1 MKKFL
6 AALGSLILFSA
17 CDNEIDINAEYKD
30 MTIMYGMLNP
40 VMDTNYVRIQRGYL
54 GDDAASASYGIS
66 DSLYYDSTEIDVYIR
81 EYNPGASTFNQ
92 EVELIW
98 DNSIPLDSGI
108 YTDEGYHLYR
118 IPSNFPIQSS
128 REYEIVVNRADG
140 SVASAR
146 TGIVGSIN
154 ITRPLPIIT
163 ARYFDGRLQFN
174 VRQDTDG
181 NDPQATEKM
190 IAYQPILYFHYKE
203 YNKSTGSEVFKTET
217 IRLPLEENPFDQI
230 DILFSG
236 NELYSALA
244 ARIEE
249 DPSKNILRFFI
260 GMDVEII
267 GASEELMT
275 FIELSKPSTG
285 VNQNRP
291 QYEQVINGT
300 GILSSRTF
308 ARRNDCRLQQS
319 IYDRMLESG
328 IICDLNFAR
337 VELGG
342 TDTCY
347 CIDNQKVC
355 F

>member
-6 AALGSLILFSA
+6 AALGSLILLSA

-40 VMDTNYVRIQRGYL
+40 VLDTNYVRIQRGYL
-54 GDDAASASYGIS
+54 GDDPASASFGIS
-66 DSLYYDSTEIDVYIR
+66 DSLYYDSTEIDVFIR
-81 EYNPGASTFNQ
+81 EYNPGATTFNQ

-174 VRQDTDG
+174 VRQNTDG
-181 NDPQATEKM
+181 NDPEATEKM

-203 YNKSTGSEVFKTET
+203 YNKTTGSEEFKTET

-300 GILSSRTF
+300 GIVSSRTL

-319 IYDRMLESG
+319 IYDRLLENG
-328 IICDLNFAR
+328 TVCDLNFAR

>member
-1 MKKFL
+1 MQIYTFEACGFWPTNLLLCNMKKFL

-66 DSLYYDSTEIDVYIR
+66 DSLYYDSTEIDVFIR

-146 TGIVGSIN
+146 TGLFIVLFGVVCFFFQVSQ
-154 ITRPLPIIT
+154 RLCGV
-163 ARYFDGRLQFN
+163 RYF
-174 VRQDTDG
+174 
-181 NDPQATEKM
+181 
-190 IAYQPILYFHYKE
+190 II
-203 YNKSTGSEVFKTET
+203 
-217 IRLPLEENPFDQI
+217 
-230 DILFSG
+230 
-236 NELYSALA
+236 
-244 ARIEE
+244 
-249 DPSKNILRFFI
+249 FFI
-260 GMDVEII
+260 I
-267 GASEELMT
+267 
-275 FIELSKPSTG
+275 
-285 VNQNRP
+285 
-291 QYEQVINGT
+291 
-300 GILSSRTF
+300 
-308 ARRNDCRLQQS
+308 
-319 IYDRMLESG
+319 
-328 IICDLNFAR
+328 
-337 VELGG
+337 
-342 TDTCY
+342 
-347 CIDNQKVC
+347 
-355 F
+355 